1 MAPRT
6 KKIKE
11 DGLAVV
17 AGELTA
23 GISVTT
29 APAPME
35 KITKPRAKKTKAA
48 EKTSTADAE
57 AKHEKKSP
65 VLGETHDS
73 KHSKAHVLQAEIN
86 IGMTGHVDH
95 GKTSLTKALTG
106 KWTDTHSEELKR
118 GISIRLG
125 YADALFYEYPGFE
138 GSAKYGSAKEKEG
151 KPGKIL
157 RKVSFID
164 APGHETLMTTML
176 SGAALM
182 DGALLVIAANE
193 TCPQPRTAEHL
204 MALKIGGIKNVI
216 VVQNKVDLVT
226 REGAVKSHAEI
237 KKFLAD
243 YGYADAPIIP
253 VSANFNANVD
263 VLIQM
268 IQEHIPTPKGD
279 VEKPFKMYISRSFDV
294 NKPGTELEKMLGGVL
309 GGSISQ
315 GTLVKGQKVELTPGI
330 DGKPMQIEIAS
341 IRNADGELEKA
352 FPRGLI
358 AAGTKMDPG
367 ITSMDKFKGQ
377 ILCAPGTLPLPTDK
391 LAIDFFELDRL
402 IGNKLPFPHVH
413 ELMVLTIGT
422 NTLVGE
428 VLNVKKGRIDLAL
441 KSKMTIEKGQKIAI
455 SRRET
460 AAWRLAGY
468 GIAI

>member
-6 KKIKE
+6 KKTKE
-11 DGLAVV
+11 EVVAATPETAEATSLAVV
-17 AGELTA
+17 
-23 GISVTT
+23 
-29 APAPME
+29 E
-35 KITKPRAKKTKAA
+35 KPTKTRAKKAKTETKTEAA
-48 EKTSTADAE
+48 
-57 AKHEKKSP
+57 AKHEKAVP
-65 VLGETHDS
+65 AETAHETKHDS
-73 KHSKAHVLQAEIN
+73 KSSKSHVLQAEIN

-125 YADALFYEYPGFE
+125 YADALFYEYPGLE
-138 GSAKYGSAKEKEG
+138 GVARFGSSKEKEG
-151 KPGKIL
+151 KQGKIL

-226 REGAVKSHAEI
+226 KENALKSYNEI

-243 YGYADAPIIP
+243 YGYASAPIIP

-263 VLIQM
+263 AVIQT
-268 IQEHIPTPKGD
+268 IQEHIPTPKGE

-330 DGKPMQIEIAS
+330 DGKPIHIEIAS
-341 IRNADGELEKA
+341 VRNADGELEKA

-358 AAGTKMDPG
+358 AAGTKLDPG

-377 ILCAPGTLPLPTDK
+377 ILCAPGTLPAPTDK

-402 IGNKLPFPHVH
+402 LGNKLPFPHVH

-422 NTLVGE
+422 NTIVGE

-468 GIAI
+468 GIAL

>member
-1 MAPRT
+1 MSPRPKKT
-6 KKIKE
+6 KE
-11 DGLAVV
+11 EVV
-17 AGELTA
+17 APTTETTEATA
-23 GISVTT
+23 SPI
-29 APAPME
+29 AE
-35 KITKPRAKKTKAA
+35 KTTKPRAKKTKT
-48 EKTSTADAE
+48 ETKTETE
-57 AKHEKKSP
+57 TKHEKATP
-65 VLGETHDS
+65 AEAAHES
-73 KHSKAHVLQAEIN
+73 KHPKTHILQAEIN

-125 YADALFYEYPGFE
+125 YADALFYEYPGLE
-138 GSAKYGSAKEKEG
+138 GAAKFGSLKEKEG
-151 KPGKIL
+151 KQGKIL

-193 TCPQPRTAEHL
+193 PCPQPRTAEHL
-204 MALKIGGIKNVI
+204 MALKIGNIQNVI

-226 REGAVKSHAEI
+226 KENALKSYNEI

-243 YGYADAPIIP
+243 YGYTNAPIIP

-263 VLIQM
+263 ALIQT

-294 NKPGTELEKMLGGVL
+294 NKPGTELDKMLGGVL

-315 GTLVKGQKVELTPGI
+315 GTLVKGQKVEVTPGI
-330 DGKPMQIEIAS
+330 EGKPIQIEITS
-341 IRNADGELEKA
+341 VRNADGELDRA
-352 FPRGLI
+352 NPRGLI
-358 AAGTKMDPG
+358 AAGTKLDPG

-377 ILCAPGTLPLPTDK
+377 ILCAPGTLPAPTDK

-402 IGNKLPFPHVH
+402 LGNKLPFPHVH
-413 ELMVLTIGT
+413 ELMVLTVGT
-422 NTLVGE
+422 NTIVGE
-428 VLNVKKGRIDLAL
+428 VVNVKKSRIDLVL

-468 GIAI
+468 GIAV